1 MEPMVFVPLA
11 ILVAVLILGF
21 WGLSEDPNTF
31 PRVRDEDVQEIV
43 TEDDEEIEINGDDT
57 E

>member
-21 WGLSEDPNTF
+21 CGLSEDPNTF